1 MNSAELKQARQALG
15 LSQQATADLIGT
27 KLRTWQD
34 WEYGI
39 TPVPGPVSALL
50 FLLINCEGAVDL
62 LRGHCRKCLRPMHKF
77 HDCNS
82 R

>member
-1 MNSAELKQARQALG
+1 MKPQELKGARQKLG
-15 LSQQATADLIGT
+15 LSQQAGADLIGT

-50 FLLINCEGAVDL
+50 YLLVHYKGAVKL
-62 LRGHCRKCLRPMHKF
+62 LAGR
-77 HDCNS
+77 DT
-82 R
+82 